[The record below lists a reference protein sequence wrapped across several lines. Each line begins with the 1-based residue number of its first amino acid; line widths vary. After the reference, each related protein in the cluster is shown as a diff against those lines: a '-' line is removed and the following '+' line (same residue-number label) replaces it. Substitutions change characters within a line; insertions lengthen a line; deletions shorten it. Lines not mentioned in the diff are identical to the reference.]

1 VKDLKWW
8 WEKVL
13 EGIRVAIM
21 SFGQDIYER
30 AKAIQYRIISLQ
42 KGRTKNINRGILIK
56 QNLRTIKSPQQ
67 KLIFLA
73 NWKLPM

>member
-1 VKDLKWW
+1 LKWW

-30 AKAIQYRIISLQ
+30 AKAIQESYLSPKREGQ
-42 KGRTKNINRGILIK
+42 KYK
-56 QNLRTIKSPQQ
+56 
-67 KLIFLA
+67 
-73 NWKLPM
+73 

>member
-42 KGRTKNINRGILIK
+42 RKDKNYK
-56 QNLRTIKSPQQ
+56 
-67 KLIFLA
+67 
-73 NWKLPM
+73 